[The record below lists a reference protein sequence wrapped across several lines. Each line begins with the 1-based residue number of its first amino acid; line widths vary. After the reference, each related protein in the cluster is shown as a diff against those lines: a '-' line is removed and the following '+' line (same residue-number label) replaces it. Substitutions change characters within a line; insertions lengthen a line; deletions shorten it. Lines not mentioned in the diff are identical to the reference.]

1 MIDCLKEIEKFH
13 NLNVRLPEVL
23 RDEMRQRR
31 KANQDRLKARLEKN
45 EKPMPK
51 RHVKQGSYAM
61 HTMVL
66 PPDKDPRP
74 DYDIDDGAVFDR
86 DKLKGPQGGDMTPRE
101 AREMVR
107 NALDD
112 GSFKKRGQILLRK
125 AADKDPL
132 GFVKMMATMVPKE
145 VTPLEEAKDKAS
157 FAETL
162 MRMND
167 KTKTVNE
174 VEEAIIDVDSQIGR
188 MGELDD

>member
-1 MIDCLKEIEKFH
+1 MVDKNLMNPNSLK
-13 NLNVRLPEVL
+13 NLKNNG
-23 RDEMRQRR
+23 RQKGAGNKIG
-31 KANQDRLKARLEKN
+31 KAF
-45 EKPMPK
+45 
-51 RHVKQGSYAM
+51 
-61 HTMVL
+61 
-66 PPDKDPRP
+66 KD
-74 DYDIDDGAVFDR
+74 DLLDLWNSMKKD
-86 DKLKGPQGGDMTPRE
+86 
-101 AREMVR
+101 
-107 NALDD
+107 DD

-174 VEEAIIDVDSQIGR
+174 VEEAIIDVDTQIGR
-188 MGELDD
+188 MGELDE

>member
-1 MIDCLKEIEKFH
+1 MVDKNLMNPNSLK
-13 NLNVRLPEVL
+13 NLKNNG
-23 RDEMRQRR
+23 RQKGAGNKIG
-31 KANQDRLKARLEKN
+31 KA
-45 EKPMPK
+45 
-51 RHVKQGSYAM
+51 VKDDLLDLWNSM
-61 HTMVL
+61 K
-66 PPDKDPRP
+66 KD
-74 DYDIDDGAVFDR
+74 
-86 DKLKGPQGGDMTPRE
+86 
-101 AREMVR
+101 
-107 NALDD
+107 DD

-188 MGELDD
+188 MGELDE